1 MDTFFTGKEKTI
13 KVGKIQKTK
22 PQRSVVLA
30 VISQNQFN
38 QNIQAFSQYLTV
50 QSEQQERF
58 IERYILF
65 QCHSGSYLC

>member
-1 MDTFFTGKEKTI
+1 MDMFFTGKEKTV
-13 KVGKIQKTK
+13 KVGKIQKK

-30 VISQNQFN
+30 VISQNPFN
-38 QNIQAFSQYLTV
+38 QNIQVFSQYLTV

-58 IERYILF
+58 IERDILF